1 MKKQILIT
9 FIIITTL
16 LTPISSYATD
26 FNDTD
31 VYDNSVK
38 IINIKNKDTIN
49 LKNNTLKLQEIKCDS
64 IKIIGNNNIKKI
76 DLVNSFAKKIKISKC
91 SKLEK
96 IEIHDIKS
104 NEIKIEK
111 CKNIKIIDVCTEER
125 IKKLI
130 IQNNKKLK
138 KLSTFPS
145 WEKISQ
151 IKLKKLKMLK
161 DLNIRGI
168 PIKKIDLSKYR
179 KLKYVYL
186 SYCKIKKVKI
196 GKKNCIREIDLSH
209 NKIKKINIRVLKK
222 AYNIDVSYNKLK
234 GRLMLPRLIYADAN
248 TIDCDNNKL
257 KYIINPKNSCIWI
270 LCCNHNKL
278 KTIDLNNA
286 WLDIL
291 ESRKNP
297 GVKVYYASINRK
309 RGGKSTRYIKKYKEW
324 D

>member
-1 MKKQILIT
+1 VEIVDEILALDNEWKKEGFDLDQTRKELGKLQKELGALHKNKENPPSKEVLAEYLIL
-9 FIIITTL
+9 
-16 LTPISSYATD
+16 
-26 FNDTD
+26 
-31 VYDNSVK
+31 
-38 IINIKNKDTIN
+38 NIKNKDTIN
-49 LKNNTLKLQEIKCDS
+49 LKNNTLRLQEIKCDS

-138 KLSTFPS
+138 KISTFPS
-145 WEKISQ
+145 WGKISQ

-161 DLNIRGI
+161 YLDITGI
-168 PIKKIDLSKYR
+168 PIKKINLSKYR

-234 GRLMLPRLIYADAN
+234 GRLVLPRLIHADAN

-286 WLDIL
+286 ELDIL
-291 ESRKNP
+291 ECKKKSW
-297 GVKVYYASINRK
+297 
-309 RGGKSTRYIKKYKEW
+309 GKSLLCYN
-324 D
+324 

>member
-9 FIIITTL
+9 IIIITTL

-49 LKNNTLKLQEIKCDS
+49 LKNNTLRLQEIKCDS

-111 CKNIKIIDVCTEER
+111 CKNIKNIDVCTEER

-130 IQNNKKLK
+130 IQNNNKLK
-138 KLSTFPS
+138 KLSTFPRG
-145 WEKISQ
+145 KISQ
-151 IKLKKLKMLK
+151 IKLKNLKMLK
-161 DLNIRGI
+161 YLDIAGI

-209 NKIKKINIRVLKK
+209 NRIRKINIRLLKK
-222 AYNIDVSYNKLK
+222 AFEIDVSHNRINGCLLLPKLVV
-234 GRLMLPRLIYADAN
+234 AN
-248 TIDCDNNKL
+248 VNMIECDNNKI
-257 KYIINPKNSCIWI
+257 KRIINPKNSELWI
-270 LCCNHNKL
+270 LSCNNNKL

-286 WLDIL
+286 ELDIL
-291 ESRKNP
+291 ECKKNP